1 MQLIIKDDKILATHE
16 NHQDVT
22 HLYPNTECI
31 QWDEP
36 IEMLPPMEGP
46 TPDPRTEQQKKDAYL
61 DKRRVAYP
69 SCEDQLGMLYHDTLN
84 KTTIWVDAIMAIKE
98 QYPKPELQVE

>member
-1 MQLIIKDDKILATHE
+1 MQLIIKEGYIFTSHPDYQNVA
-16 NHQDVT
+16 
-22 HLYPNTECI
+22 HLYPDYECI

-36 IEMLPPMEGP
+36 LEFNTPRQGP

-69 SCEDQLGMLYHDTLN
+69 SCEDQLDMLYHDTLN